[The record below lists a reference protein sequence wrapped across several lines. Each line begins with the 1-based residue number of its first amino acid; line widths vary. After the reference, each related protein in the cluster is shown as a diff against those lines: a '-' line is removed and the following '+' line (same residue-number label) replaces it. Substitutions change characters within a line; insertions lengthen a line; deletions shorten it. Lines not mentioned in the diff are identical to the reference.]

1 MEPWI
6 CSVFGAKSGI
16 FFLGGFC
23 KARTRKDSTEGVSIE
38 KNPTMYSFETHS
50 TSPKHFWPSSKNLYQ
65 VKTCLKKMPT
75 LPWSKVQ
82 SSMPSPSRWTNPKM
96 EALPLPPTWWKTGQG
111 ENSQLLFSWFSIL
124 KQGRCCETHINSAS
138 SRTLWN
144 GSRVT
149 FISGWR

>member
-1 MEPWI
+1 
-6 CSVFGAKSGI
+6 
-16 FFLGGFC
+16 
-23 KARTRKDSTEGVSIE
+23 
-38 KNPTMYSFETHS
+38 
-50 TSPKHFWPSSKNLYQ
+50 
-65 VKTCLKKMPT
+65 
-75 LPWSKVQ
+75 
-82 SSMPSPSRWTNPKM
+82 M
-96 EALPLPPTWWKTGQG
+96 EALPLPPTWWTTGQG